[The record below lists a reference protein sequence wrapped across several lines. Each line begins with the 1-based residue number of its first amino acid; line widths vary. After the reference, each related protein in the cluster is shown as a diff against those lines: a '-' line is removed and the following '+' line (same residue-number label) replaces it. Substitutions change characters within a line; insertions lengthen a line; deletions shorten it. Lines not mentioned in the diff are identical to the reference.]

1 MPRLRNIGAMSFLI
15 SVSCMHTENFA
26 FNRDI
31 TSNAGKVKIIM
42 QLICV
47 YVNVKYVRYRVN
59 ITAVETQ

>member
-1 MPRLRNIGAMSFLI
+1 MSFLI

-42 QLICV
+42 QPICV
-47 YVNVKYVRYRVN
+47 YVNVKYVRFRVN